1 MFSVIMSLPRY
12 FLLLSFIFVVVVVLS
27 SRGGVQTRRSSISL
41 RDVVRVGRALA
52 GQVPNVDQQS
62 SSKALA
68 FAKEAAAKIAD
79 QANVRGADPSWFF
92 LVRELKQIAAGRF
105 WEEPWEDVAENKTD
119 PLPSALEF
127 QKLLAAKGIKLIV
140 VPIPAKA
147 SIYPD
152 KFSGKYSPGDVQSL
166 SPLIKRFSDAGLNI
180 VDLEPM
186 FLARRNLAPDD
197 QLYCAQDAHFSA
209 LACELVSNY
218 IFEQVDEIVKP
229 KEHSDLGLSP
239 VEVIKIVGDQV
250 RYSEWEKEVEPET
263 LNVRYA
269 GEKVGGKIAALK
281 RDPASPV
288 LLLGDSHTLIFHEG
302 EKAGMHCRGAGLF
315 DHLSAKFGMPI
326 DLVGVRGSGLVQA
339 RKQLY
344 YRAASIEDYWSS
356 KKVVIWVFS
365 TREFTQSYDK
375 MVSIPI
381 EK

>member
-1 MFSVIMSLPRY
+1 MSLPRY
-12 FLLLSFIFVVVVVLS
+12 FLLLLFVFVVVVALS
-27 SRGGVQTRRSSISL
+27 SGSGSDTRRSSIGL
-41 RDVVRVGRALA
+41 RDINLTELSLA
-52 GQVPNVDQQS
+52 GKASVSDQKNS
-62 SSKALA
+62 PKALA

-127 QKLLAAKGIKLIV
+127 QKLLKAKGIKLIV

-152 KFSGKYSPGDVQSL
+152 KFSAKYSPGDVQSL
-166 SPLIKRFSDAGLNI
+166 SPLIKRFSDAGLNV

-186 FLARRNLAPDD
+186 FLARRNIAPDD
-197 QLYCAQDAHFSA
+197 LLYCAQDAHFSA
-209 LACELVSNY
+209 LACELVSDY
-218 IFEQVDEIVKP
+218 VFQQVNEIVKP
-229 KEHSDLGLSP
+229 KENSDLGLSP
-239 VEVIKIVGDQV
+239 IEVIKIVGDQV

-269 GEKVGGKIAALK
+269 GKKVKGKIAALK
-281 RDPASPV
+281 RDPASSV
-288 LLLGDSHTLIFHEG
+288 LLLGDSHTLVFHEG

-344 YRAASIEDYWSS
+344 YRAASIDDYWAT
-356 KKVVIWVFS
+356 KKVVVWVFS